1 MPSITYNL
9 ITGQALGSGTH
20 PLKIFKLKNV
30 TRQIPLKAHDEF
42 VHVNVFDAVA
52 PNNGFKSKSLIE
64 PDI

>member
-9 ITGQALGSGTH
+9 ITGQALGSVTH
-20 PLKIFKLKNV
+20 PKNFQTKNV

-52 PNNGFKSKSLIE
+52 PNN
-64 PDI
+64 